1 MQLPEDRGP
10 EEIRIPYKD
19 LPAPGTLI
27 TMAVGRY
34 RITVENTGRPKRTP
48 DIDTSGEPTAT

>member
-27 TMAVGRY
+27 TMEVGWY
-34 RITVENTGRPKRTP
+34 RVTVENTGHPKRN
-48 DIDTSGEPTAT
+48 SGGATRGPTAR